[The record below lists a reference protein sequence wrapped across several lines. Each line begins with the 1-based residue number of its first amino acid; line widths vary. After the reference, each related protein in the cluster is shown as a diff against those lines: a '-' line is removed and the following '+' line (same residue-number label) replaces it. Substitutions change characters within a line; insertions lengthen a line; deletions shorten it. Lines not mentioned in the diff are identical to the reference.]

1 MKSLRCVRT
10 FTASQFYRPGMS
22 IGKTDQ
28 NTLVIVIIESNG
40 LKKDLTKLIEP
51 QSQAHKSAFLF
62 LKDFKNG
69 IYFDI

>member
-1 MKSLRCVRT
+1 MRVRIL
-10 FTASQFYRPGMS
+10 TASQFYKTGMS

-40 LKKDLTKLIEP
+40 LKKDFTKLIVH

-62 LKDFKNG
+62 LKDFKMAF
-69 IYFDI
+69 ILTFEKF